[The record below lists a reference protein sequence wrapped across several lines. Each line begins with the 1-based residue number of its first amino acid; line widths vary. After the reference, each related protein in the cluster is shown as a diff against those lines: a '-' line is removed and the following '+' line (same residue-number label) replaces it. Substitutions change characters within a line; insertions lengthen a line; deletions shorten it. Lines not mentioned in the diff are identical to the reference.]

1 MKNHSRRFFSILLAT
16 GLFFSMGGMAAA
28 ASLEAAIPSGESTS
42 LAEAIPS
49 GDAAS
54 LEEAIP
60 LEETSSSEAAAPA
73 GEVSVAMSYHNNEV
87 TVKGSD
93 GIQITSGTFTV
104 KEFSITSGQD
114 PNGKNYVGK
123 VHTLSNGKFSFE
135 VGRSGSG
142 TVASWFNTRL
152 SGYNDNSVNGDRTTF
167 DHSAGDLNFAFIG
180 DLRLAITAPG
190 YSQGITVTF
199 PDAAFAQ
206 GKSGVSNNWWFG
218 QKKGQHTRDSDG
230 PERVLVFGTDTSGRT
245 VYASFLRGGNDVS
258 TISLEALYIPG
269 TAKDRAVPIPDVR
282 AAFRGL
288 PVNGSLTNLQGFTG
302 NYDSI
307 SCHVQGYTQYDNAEG
322 NRYALLTHSVSSAS
336 YAHIVAGKKN
346 GSDQYGFKTYLSN
359 WNHPG
364 GIQSIG
370 DYLLVP
376 TEQDTQAHISLYDL
390 RSLPVQ
396 ELRRVESFD
405 LAVNHKAGAL
415 GITTY
420 EAAGIE
426 YYLMIVAH
434 LDESNSVYHVY
445 RAPASGGLE
454 NASFTE
460 VGSFGFAKDFQG
472 FGLVTE
478 EGTNAVYLIGLW
490 SQNSGASYADYAYLY
505 QINTQNWTIGQE
517 LDQIHMISNG
527 GGIGTFGV
535 HFRYGA
541 GVFVTQN
548 QELILS
554 ATERNRGS
562 SLAVNDW
569 IN

>member
-1 MKNHSRRFFSILLAT
+1 MKNHHKRFFSILLST
-16 GLFFSMGGMAAA
+16 GLFLSMGGMA
-28 ASLEAAIPSGESTS
+28 I
-42 LAEAIPS
+42 
-49 GDAAS
+49 
-54 LEEAIP
+54 
-60 LEETSSSEAAAPA
+60 AAAPEA
-73 GEVSVAMSYHNNEV
+73 VSPETAAPEAVSQESAAPEAVPQESAAPEAVSQEAEVSAAMTYRDNAV
-87 TVKGSD
+87 TMQGSG

-104 KEFSITSGQD
+104 KELSITSGQD
-114 PNGKNYVGK
+114 PDGRNYIGK
-123 VHTLSNGKFSFE
+123 VHSLSSGKFTFE
-135 VGRSGSG
+135 VGRSGSAS
-142 TVASWFNTRL
+142 VASWLNSRL

-167 DHSAGDLNFAFIG
+167 DHTAGDLNFAFIG
-180 DLRLAITAPG
+180 DLRLSLTAPNFP
-190 YSQGITVTF
+190 QGITVTF
-199 PDAAFAQ
+199 PDATFAQ
-206 GKSGVSNNWWFG
+206 GKSGLSNNWWFG

-230 PERVLVFGTDTSGRT
+230 PERVLVFGSDTSGRT
-245 VYASFLRGGNDVS
+245 VYASFMRGGNDVS
-258 TISLEALYIPG
+258 TVSLEALYVPG
-269 TAKDRAVPIPDVR
+269 TARDRAVAVPDVR
-282 AAFRGL
+282 SAFGGL

-307 SCHVQGYTQYDNAEG
+307 SCHVQGYTQYDNAAG
-322 NRYALLTHSVSSAS
+322 NSYALLTHSVTSAP
-336 YAHIVAGKKN
+336 YAHIVAGTKN
-346 GSDQYGFKTYLSN
+346 GSDKYGFKTYLKD

-364 GIQSIG
+364 GIQGIG

-376 TEQDTQAHISLYDL
+376 TEQETQAHISLYDL

-396 ELRRVESFD
+396 ELRKVESFD

-420 EAAGIE
+420 KDTAGTE
-426 YYLMIVAH
+426 YYLLIVAH

-445 RAPASGGLE
+445 RAPAARGIE
-454 NASFTE
+454 NASFAE
-460 VGSFGFAKDFQG
+460 VGSFGFQKDFQG

-478 EGTNAVYLIGLW
+478 EDTNDVYLIGLW
-490 SQNSGASYADYAYLY
+490 SQTEGASYADYAYLY
-505 QINTQNWTIGQE
+505 QINTQNWTIGPE

-541 GVFVTQN
+541 GVFVTEDQ
-548 QELILS
+548 QLILS

>member
-1 MKNHSRRFFSILLAT
+1 MKNFTNRFLSILLAT

-28 ASLEAAIPSGESTS
+28 VSSEEEAAT
-42 LAEAIPS
+42 
-49 GDAAS
+49 AA
-54 LEEAIP
+54 
-60 LEETSSSEAAAPA
+60 
-73 GEVSVAMSYHNNEV
+73 EVSAAMSYHNNEV
-87 TVKGSD
+87 TVTGSG

-104 KEFSITSGQD
+104 KEFNITSGQD

-123 VHTLSNGKFSFE
+123 VHNLSNGKFSFE

-142 TVASWFNTRL
+142 AVASWFNARL

-167 DHSAGDLNFAFIG
+167 DHTAGDLNFAFIG
-180 DLRLAITAPG
+180 DLQLALTAPG

-206 GKSGVSNNWWFG
+206 GKSGLSNNWWFG

-245 VYASFLRGGNDVS
+245 VYASFLRGGNDAS
-258 TISLEALYIPG
+258 TISLEALYVPG
-269 TAKDRAVPIPDVR
+269 TASDRAVPIPDVR
-282 AAFRGL
+282 EAFHGL

-302 NYDSI
+302 NYDSV

-336 YAHIVAGKKN
+336 YAHIVAGTKN
-346 GSDQYGFKTYLSN
+346 GSDKYGFKTYLNN

-396 ELRRVESFD
+396 ELRRVETFD
-405 LAVNHKAGAL
+405 LSVNHKAGAL

-420 EAAGIE
+420 ESGGIE

-434 LDESNSVYHVY
+434 LDEANSVYHVF
-445 RAPASGGLE
+445 RSPAAGGIE
-454 NASFTE
+454 NASFSE
-460 VGSFGFAKDFQG
+460 VGSFGFTKDFQG

-478 EGTNAVYLIGLW
+478 EGTNDVYLIGLW
-490 SQNSGASYADYAYLY
+490 SQNSGASFADYAYLY

-517 LDQIHMISNG
+517 LEQIHMVSTG

-548 QELILS
+548 QQLILS

-562 SLAVNDW
+562 SLAVNNW